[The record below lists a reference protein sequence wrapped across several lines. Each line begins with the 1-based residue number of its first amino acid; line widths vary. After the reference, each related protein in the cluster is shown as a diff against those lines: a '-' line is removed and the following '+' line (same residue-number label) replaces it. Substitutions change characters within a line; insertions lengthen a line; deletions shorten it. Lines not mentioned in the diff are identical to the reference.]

1 MHESTR
7 VHVSNIGSIDS
18 ELILLSLLPS
28 FKNLLPYI
36 FSSLF
41 RLLFPSYR
49 RVNTFG
55 IRLVYTER
63 RVIWWRQ
70 ISLNGSAR
78 VSCCSLLRS
87 AWLRRREET
96 WSTRTSDA
104 IGLDTTSHLTNA
116 SVQSAFLY
124 SSVFSLRFRHHHHLF
139 CSPPII
145 NVAATIYREME
156 RDTVISCAFG
166 VNEFLAIRA
175 SCSQR

>member
-1 MHESTR
+1 MR
-7 VHVSNIGSIDS
+7 VYVSNIGSIDS

-41 RLLFPSYR
+41 RLFFLAID
-49 RVNTFG
+49 VL

>member
-1 MHESTR
+1 MCPTSARLIPNWFYWASYLHSKTCYR
-7 VHVSNIGSIDS
+7 ISSPRYSDSFSLAIDV
-18 ELILLSLLPS
+18 L
-28 FKNLLPYI
+28 
-36 FSSLF
+36 
-41 RLLFPSYR
+41 
-49 RVNTFG
+49 

-145 NVAATIYREME
+145 NVAATIYRAME